1 MTTLSTATKQHGA
14 LVFWILADKKQKAQ
28 LAQIRMAERLNMNA
42 LYKKRTTKKQT
53 GRLI

>member
-1 MTTLSTATKQHGA
+1 MTTLSTATKQHGV

-28 LAQIRMAERLNMNA
+28 LARIRMAERLN
-42 LYKKRTTKKQT
+42 KTKKKT